1 MKIIKTILDRPYL
14 LILIAAIITLV
25 SPNKYFLYSIG
36 IISVIFSISIIY
48 SIVQKKWLRLALSF
62 LSYIVFFI
70 LWIVFVFFK
79 GYSDDIKP

>member
-48 SIVQKKWLRLALSF
+48 SIVQKKWLRLAFSF